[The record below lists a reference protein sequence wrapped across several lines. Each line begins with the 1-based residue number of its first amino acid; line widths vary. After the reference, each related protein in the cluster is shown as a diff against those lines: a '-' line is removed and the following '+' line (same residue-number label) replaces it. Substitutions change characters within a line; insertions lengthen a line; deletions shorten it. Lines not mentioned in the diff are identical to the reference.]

1 MGSRTL
7 TIARHYPPQAEP
19 VFHITIDTQPFLI
32 TKFFIKNGDDSII
45 ILLLGLINPFSSINS
60 TFSVKRGIEGKSILA
75 VFPPLWNDLYGYM
88 KIHL

>member
-7 TIARHYPPQAEP
+7 SIARHYPPQAEP

-45 ILLLGLINPFSSINS
+45 ILLLGQLILFPRL
-60 TFSVKRGIEGKSILA
+60 TELLA
-75 VFPPLWNDLYGYM
+75 
-88 KIHL
+88 